1 MLPVALDVM
10 GGDFAP
16 SATLEGARLA
26 VDAGADVIVVGP
38 TEVLSGCGLRWVEA
52 DQVIAMG
59 EDPLRAVRTKK
70 RASVVRAAELVR
82 DGAASAVV
90 GAGNTGATMSAALLR
105 IGRLRGVRRPAIA
118 TLVPAPRSDHETV
131 LLDSG
136 ANAECTSGMLVQFAA
151 MGAAYARVRYGTARP
166 RVALLNIGAE
176 AGKGPESVRAHR
188 IALAETAWQD
198 AVCATFEGNGEGRDL
213 FEGTYD
219 VVVTDGFTGNV
230 ALKALEGATTT
241 IVGALEDRLGSI
253 PESLTDLAS
262 RLDPDLQ
269 GGGVLLGLRGVGVIA
284 HGASSPLAIARAVLF
299 ARYLVSGGVVGEIG
313 TALGTLVDGGGEHGG

>member
-1 MLPVALDVM
+1 MLPVALDAM
-10 GGDFAP
+10 GGDFGPAP
-16 SATLEGARLA
+16 LIEGARLA
-26 VDAGADVIVVGP
+26 ARSGAEVVVVGP
-38 TEVLSGCGLRWVEA
+38 FEVVSVSGLPWVAAE
-52 DQVIAMG
+52 QVIEMG
-59 EDPLRAVRTKK
+59 EDPLRGVRTKK
-70 RASVVRAAELVR
+70 DASVVRAAELVR

-105 IGRLRGVRRPAIA
+105 IGRLRGVRRPAVA
-118 TLVPAPRSDHETV
+118 TWIPAPRSDHETV
-131 LLDSG
+131 LLDAG
-136 ANAECTSGMLVQFAA
+136 ANAECSSELLVQFAA

-176 AGKGPESVRAHR
+176 AGKGPGSVRAHR
-188 IALAETAWQD
+188 AALEDRSWQR
-198 AVCATFEGNGEGRDL
+198 AVGAIFEGNAEGDDL

-241 IVGALEDRLGSI
+241 IVGAIEDRLGAI
-253 PESLTDLAS
+253 PVPLTDLAT

-284 HGASSPLAIARAVLF
+284 HGASSPLAIARAILF
-299 ARYLVSGGVVGEIG
+299 AKSLVVGGVVE
-313 TALGTLVDGGGEHGG
+313 ALGSAMAPMVAGRGQSRG

>member
-1 MLPVALDVM
+1 MLPVALDAM
-10 GGDFAP
+10 GGDFGPAV
-16 SATLEGARLA
+16 LIEGARLA
-26 VDAGADVIVVGP
+26 SAAGAEVVIVGLP
-38 TEVLSGCGLRWVEA
+38 EVVSAAGLPWEGA
-52 DQVIAMG
+52 DQVIGMG

-70 RASVVRAAELVR
+70 RSSVVRSAEMVR

-118 TLVPAPRSDHETV
+118 TLLPAPRSNHETV

-136 ANAECTSGMLVQFAA
+136 ANAECTSDLLVQFAA
-151 MGAAYARVRYGTARP
+151 MGAAYARVRYGTTRP
-166 RVALLNIGAE
+166 RVALLNIGEE
-176 AGKGPESVRAHR
+176 AGKGPPSIRAHR
-188 IALAETAWQD
+188 AALSEQRWQTAVD
-198 AVCATFEGNGEGRDL
+198 ATFEGNAEGRDL
-213 FEGTYD
+213 FEGTFD

-230 ALKALEGATTT
+230 ALKSLEGATTT

-253 PESLTDLAS
+253 PASLTDLAD

-299 ARYLVSGGVVGEIG
+299 ARDLVAEGVVDAVGEAIGPLVVGE
-313 TALGTLVDGGGEHGG
+313 GGHGG